1 MRFLVGRAHSFKP
14 RIVRDHH
21 YRGQDRLTYT
31 SAFCLFV
38 RPQMTILCSMTQE
51 KLKSAN
57 LIKILRLVMFMLLVA
72 HWIACGW
79 NLQASYVSPAE
90 TWRDNIDERVN
101 GERVS
106 LYLISLYT
114 AFLMLVGGNP
124 AWGEKSYDALS
135 LFLFFF
141 FQQPIR
147 VRFVISFSLVLSAA
161 LIYTYTASKT
171 SWCLVN

>member
-1 MRFLVGRAHSFKP
+1 
-14 RIVRDHH
+14 
-21 YRGQDRLTYT
+21 
-31 SAFCLFV
+31 
-38 RPQMTILCSMTQE
+38 MTQE

-124 AWGEKSYDALS
+124 A
-135 LFLFFF
+135 
-141 FQQPIR
+141 
-147 VRFVISFSLVLSAA
+147 
-161 LIYTYTASKT
+161 
-171 SWCLVN
+171 